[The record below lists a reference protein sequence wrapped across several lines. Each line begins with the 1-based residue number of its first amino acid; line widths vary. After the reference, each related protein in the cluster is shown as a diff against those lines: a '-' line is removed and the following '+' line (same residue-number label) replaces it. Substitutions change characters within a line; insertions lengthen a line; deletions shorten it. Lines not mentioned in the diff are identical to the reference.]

1 MIAPQLNLL
10 PMLLS
15 PLLCAAAVA
24 APAPPDHVHDGPGDA
39 ELGHERAGPHHAHP
53 HFTHP
58 LVTESPLP
66 ENQARFD
73 AGFARGPDA
82 DEYSVEASVEF
93 ALTPNVGVELALPY
107 GWVDP
112 EEEGGTDG
120 IGNAAVAV
128 KYADY
133 RFSDAGFVLGAGLEL
148 ELPTGDDEAGTG
160 DDRQLVCEPNVAVGY
175 RSGPLEVI
183 GVLRFGIP
191 LNEPESDAAD
201 VDLEVGADL
210 SLLYHFTPRVAGMLE
225 FNGTAV
231 VAGASDETL
240 LTINPGL
247 SLDPIGNGRLRL
259 GIGAGVPVTDDAES
273 DWEAR
278 TMLIVHF

>member
-1 MIAPQLNLL
+1 MALRCPAGVLVLLL
-10 PMLLS
+10 PLLR
-15 PLLCAAAVA
+15 AVVAPA
-24 APAPPDHVHDGPGDA
+24 APVDHDHEPHDA
-39 ELGHERAGPHHAHP
+39 ELGHGRAGRHHAHP

-73 AGFARGPDA
+73 AAFARGSDA
-82 DEYSVEASVEF
+82 DEFSVEASVEF
-93 ALTPNVGVELALPY
+93 ALTPNLGVELALPY
-107 GWVDP
+107 VWVDP
-112 EEEGGTDG
+112 EEGGGTDG
-120 IGNAAVAV
+120 IGNAEVAA

-133 RFSDAGFVLGAGLEL
+133 RFGDSGFVLGAGIEI

-160 DDRQLVCEPNVAVGY
+160 DDQQIVLEPNVGVGY

-183 GVLRFGIP
+183 GMLRFGIP
-191 LNEPESDAAD
+191 VNEPEADAAD
-201 VDLEVGADL
+201 VDLELGADL
-210 SLLYHFTPRVAGMLE
+210 SLLYHVTPRVAGLLE

-231 VAGASDETL
+231 VAGESDETL

-247 SLDPIGNGRLRL
+247 SLDPVGTGRLRI

-278 TMLIVHF
+278 TMVIFHF

>member
-1 MIAPQLNLL
+1 MVGRRSFAL
-10 PMLLS
+10 PVLLS
-15 PLLCAAAVA
+15 AVA
-24 APAPPDHVHDGPGDA
+24 AASPPDHVHDGPHDT
-39 ELGHERAGPHHAHP
+39 ELGHERAGVHRAHP

-73 AGFARGPDA
+73 AAFARDSGGDA
-82 DEYSVEASVEF
+82 FSVEASVEF
-93 ALTPNVGVELALPY
+93 ALTPNLGVELALPY
-107 GWVDP
+107 VWVDP
-112 EEEGGTDG
+112 EDGGGTDG
-120 IGNAAVAV
+120 IGNAEVAV

-133 RFSDAGFVLGAGLEL
+133 RFGDSGLVLGAGVEL

-160 DDRQLVCEPNVAVGY
+160 DDRQIVLGPNVGVGY
-175 RSGPLEVI
+175 RSGALEVI
-183 GVLRFGIP
+183 GMLRFEIP
-191 LNEPESDAAD
+191 LNEPRQEAAD
-201 VDLEVGADL
+201 VDLEIGADL
-210 SLLYHFTPRVAGMLE
+210 SLLYHVTPRVAGLLE

-247 SLDPIGNGRLRL
+247 SLDPVGNGRLRIGL
-259 GIGAGVPVTDDAES
+259 GAGVPVTDDAEF

-278 TMLIVHF
+278 TRVIFHF